1 MATTIT
7 VQIRGTEGDDR
18 LRLGDFID
26 QLNALEGALRQTER
40 LMYGETGSVYYKITE
55 LRQESPAVISIE
67 ALPMGHAGDR
77 TAPLVGRFLSYV
89 ELLDAG
95 GALPPE
101 MDLTALESF
110 KNLAPT
116 KKRHVS
122 EFVVRNGQFAR
133 RLDKGFRTRVDAAI
147 GPDIVSE
154 GDVVGALEMINLHN
168 EPRFAVFTT
177 IRSRKVTCNFAPEL
191 KPQVIAALD
200 RYVRVS
206 GTLHY
211 KHWNPYPHEVDVRAV
226 DVYPREAELPQI
238 DALAGANPDIVGDS
252 TPEEFVKAMR
262 NARW

>member
-40 LMYGETGSVYYKITE
+40 LMYGEAGNVYYKITE
-55 LRQESPAVISIE
+55 LRQASPAVVSIE
-67 ALPMGHAGDR
+67 ARPVSESEDR
-77 TAPLVGRFLSYV
+77 TASLVGRFLSYV

-95 GALPPE
+95 DPLPPE

-116 KKRHVS
+116 RKRHVS
-122 EFVVRNGQFAR
+122 EFVVQNGHFAR

-200 RYVRVS
+200 RYVRIG
-206 GTLHY
+206 GTFHL
-211 KHWNPYPHEVDVRAV
+211 KHWNPYPHERGVRTIDVFL
-226 DVYPREAELPQI
+226 PEEALPQI
-238 DALAGANPDIVGDS
+238 EGRAGGKPRIVGDA
-252 TPEEFVKAMR
+252 TPGKFVE
-262 NARW
+262 

>member
-154 GDVVGALEMINLHN
+154 GDVVGDLQS
-168 EPRFAVFTT
+168 
-177 IRSRKVTCNFAPEL
+177 SRPF
-191 KPQVIAALD
+191 
-200 RYVRVS
+200 
-206 GTLHY
+206 G
-211 KHWNPYPHEVDVRAV
+211 
-226 DVYPREAELPQI
+226 AERLP
-238 DALAGANPDIVGDS
+238 ATSRLN
-252 TPEEFVKAMR
+252 
-262 NARW
+262 